1 MGQMYLS
8 DVYVLTQLKMQIICW
23 YIH

>member
-23 YIH
+23 